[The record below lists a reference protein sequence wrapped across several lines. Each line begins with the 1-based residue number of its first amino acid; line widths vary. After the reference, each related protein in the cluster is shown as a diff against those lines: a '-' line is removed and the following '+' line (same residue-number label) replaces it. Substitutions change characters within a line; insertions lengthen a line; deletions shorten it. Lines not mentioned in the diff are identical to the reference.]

1 MSITALSISSLG
13 STNGADDLLDEDYDQ
28 TADLYQRLN
37 DLEKMTLSFLNE
49 RPTRLNDQ
57 HDTFSDIDKGS
68 TQEFELSTSDF
79 LHEEVLCL
87 SVVCIPDCVNDDVS
101 YLLEDG
107 PKVTMEHQPMEIVFK
122 WMSTVNY
129 SHGIAYSDTN
139 EIIFTPSLHNGEYT
153 FTLNAARGMIPGS
166 YLLSITNKGIATQ
179 SLRIHY
185 NIQSSVRAIP
195 IRASQKLIGST
206 TANEF
211 AYYRFALTNPK
222 HLITIRTKPIFDD
235 RGPIGDPDLYVTN
248 RFEGLVGVTKENFSW
263 KSTNV
268 GPDRI
273 DIHPMDID
281 TSRGP
286 IYIIGI
292 LGYKERNE
300 FELQVEVSDP
310 KVIHPLNVGDILDVQ
325 LQTSS
330 TSHFSIQI
338 PPHSKSHIYVK
349 VTPVSDMTSTSTSIS
364 SEIMMRSSGGLGGD
378 VLLDKS
384 SLESLGK
391 SYGRCVYATDG
402 LASHGILST
411 SLWTGSSTDVCS
423 NHSIPPMPDIIRAQG
438 GHLPGTGSSSDYD
451 LITASASRTLPPSHC
466 LSRGLFPVA
475 YMSSNCMYPNEED
488 YTWRG
493 SGADGSILILFEADE
508 WKYTAGCCFIT
519 LAGLAVGSS
528 SIEMV
533 TTTSTATTTTS
544 PSEGS
549 HPQERSPS
557 LPPVPP
563 SQITCRISVVERSDI
578 EYLSAESSERYD
590 IFQSV
595 FRDIDGNIISQKER
609 AQGGREDTA
618 LTYGEAE
625 YISFVKILE
634 DAGANH
640 GDHFFDLGCGA
651 GKALISAALSG
662 ISFSRCVGIEIL
674 PGLCSCS
681 RAAITKL
688 KDVVSTNAS
697 KSSTGGP
704 TTDSRRKINFSPV
717 DVREGDI
724 LSVDWSSGDIVY
736 ASSICFSETL
746 MQSVLEKSKL
756 LKPGSKF
763 ITLKLPVG
771 YEGWFEIDS
780 QSWYKMTWGRILVYI
795 LKRTYQNP
803 NSL

>member
-1 MSITALSISSLG
+1 MSLAALSISSLG
-13 STNGADDLLDEDYDQ
+13 STNGLDDVMDDVDFDQ

-37 DLEKMTLSFLNE
+37 DLEKMTMSFLNE
-49 RPTRLNDQ
+49 RPIRLNNQ

-68 TQEFELSTSDF
+68 TQQFELSVSDF

-87 SVVCIPDCVNDDVS
+87 SIVSIPDCVNDETS
-101 YLLEDG
+101 YLLDVG
-107 PKVTMEHQPMEIVFK
+107 PKVAMEHQPMEIIFK
-122 WMSTVNY
+122 WVSSINQQD
-129 SHGIAYSDTN
+129 GIAFSDTN
-139 EIIFTPSLHNGEYT
+139 EISFTPALHNGEYT

-166 YLLSITNKGIATQ
+166 YVLSVTNKGKSTQ

-211 AYYRFALTNPK
+211 AYYRFALANPK

-273 DIHPMDID
+273 DIHPVDID
-281 TSRGP
+281 TGRGS

-300 FELQVEVSDP
+300 FELCVEVSEP
-310 KVIHPLNVGDILDVQ
+310 KTIHSLNVGDILDITI
-325 LQTSS
+325 QTNYNRY
-330 TSHFSIQI
+330 FSIQI
-338 PPHSKSHIYVK
+338 PPQSKSQLYVK
-349 VTPVSDMTSTSTSIS
+349 VTPVSDVNSTSTSS
-364 SEIMMRSSGGLGGD
+364 QVVMRSSGGSGGD
-378 VLLDKS
+378 VILDKS
-384 SLESLGK
+384 TLESLGK

-402 LASHGILST
+402 LASHGVLST
-411 SLWTGSSTDVCS
+411 SIWSDTSTDTCS
-423 NHSIPPMPDIIRAQG
+423 NHSIPPMPDIIRAQVG
-438 GHLPGTGSSSDYD
+438 NRNTAGDD
-451 LITASASRTLPPSHC
+451 LMTLAASRTLPPSLC
-466 LSRGLFPVA
+466 LTRGVFPVA
-475 YMSSNCMYPNEED
+475 YLSSNCMYPNRED
-488 YTWRG
+488 FTWRG

-508 WKYTAGCCFIT
+508 WKYTAGCCYLT
-519 LAGLAVGSS
+519 LSGLSV
-528 SIEMV
+528 V
-533 TTTSTATTTTS
+533 TAAENVSGPRVTSTTDTMATSISDTS
-544 PSEGS
+544 
-549 HPQERSPS
+549 SPIQ
-557 LPPVPP
+557 PPLPP

-578 EYLSAESSERYD
+578 EYLSTETTGRYEV
-590 IFQSV
+590 FQSV
-595 FRDIDGNIISQKER
+595 FRDIDGSTVSQKER
-609 AQGGREDTA
+609 SQVGRDDTA

-625 YISFVKILE
+625 YISFVDILVA
-634 DAGANH
+634 AGANH

-651 GKALISAALSG
+651 GKALIAAAISG
-662 ISFSRCVGIEIL
+662 INFSRCVGIELL
-674 PGLCSCS
+674 PGLCSCT

-688 KDVVSTNAS
+688 KEVLSTS
-697 KSSTGGP
+697 V
-704 TTDSRRKINFSPV
+704 TTAPPPKDEEIRRKINYSPM

-746 MQSVLEKSKL
+746 MQAVLEKSKL
-756 LKPGSKF
+756 LKMGAKF

-771 YEGWFEIDS
+771 YESWFEVES

-795 LKRTYQNP
+795 LKRTNQ
-803 NSL
+803 SL